1 MFNLW
6 IVKNYLQHRL
16 KAKNRHGLHSPFVYR
31 LVDEVVYDFRAKK
44 LYNEVERHRKA
55 LLISDKKT
63 GISPKPSKVDQLI
76 YRVTADWQPNIIT
89 QLGMTPAITDSYL
102 KNAINKDNDNRK
114 VVFINPNNPKQLLND
129 MPNLLAGADEN
140 TMLIFNGI
148 YSNPGAKQ
156 IWTQIKANPKVTAT
170 VDLFWIGLVFFRKGQ
185 RREDF
190 FIRY

>member
-6 IVKNYLQHRL
+6 IVKKYLQHRL

-44 LYNEVERHRKA
+44 LYDEVERHRNA
-55 LLISDKKT
+55 LLISDKKA
-63 GISPKPSKVDQLI
+63 GILPNSPKVDQLI
-76 YRVTADWQPNIIT
+76 YRVTADWQPVSIT
-89 QLGMTPAITDSYL
+89 QLGITSAITDSYL
-102 KNAINKDNDNRK
+102 KNAINKGNGNRK
-114 VVFINPNNPKQLLND
+114 VVFVNINNPEQVLND
-129 MPNLLAGADEN
+129 LPPLLAEADEN

-156 IWTQIKANPKVTAT
+156 IWTQIKANTKVTAI

-185 RREDF
+185 VKEDF